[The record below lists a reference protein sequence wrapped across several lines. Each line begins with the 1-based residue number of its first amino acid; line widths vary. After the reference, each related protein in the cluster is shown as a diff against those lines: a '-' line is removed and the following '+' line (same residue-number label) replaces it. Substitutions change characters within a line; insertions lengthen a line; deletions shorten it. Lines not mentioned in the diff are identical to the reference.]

1 MLEKRIKFKHGSL
14 DLFFR
19 ISYSQL
25 FFFFFLKRHMKSRL
39 KTQNLATIELDK
51 NLGCVIFF
59 Y

>member
-25 FFFFFLKRHMKSRL
+25 FFFFLKEAHEKSFENSKSSHHR
-39 KTQNLATIELDK
+39 AR
-51 NLGCVIFF
+51 
-59 Y
+59 

>member
-25 FFFFFLKRHMKSRL
+25 FFFFFKEAHEKSFENSKSSHHRASQKFGL
-39 KTQNLATIELDK
+39 
-51 NLGCVIFF
+51 CHFF